1 MNESIGALDVVASF
15 TLIALVVALS
25 YWRKLG
31 LERSIL
37 WASARATVQLLA
49 VGFLFTL
56 IFESGQQDLWAWL
69 WVVMMLVVS
78 AAVVT
83 RRAAR
88 VPRLFPTAMVALV
101 ATTAI
106 VLGVIFGL
114 QILEPDAVSIV
125 VMAGITIGN
134 TMPSVVLG
142 ANRMLET
149 LSSQQGQLEA
159 YLSLGFSADGALLPF
174 EQEVIRSALTTQIER
189 TRVVGIIA
197 LPGAMTG
204 LLLAGTDPIDAVIL
218 QLAVMFLVL
227 GSVAT
232 SVVIVSRTIARR
244 ALTEDLRI
252 DEWVRAS

>member
-1 MNESIGALDVVASF
+1 MNESIGALDIVASF

-159 YLSLGFSADGALLPF
+159 YLSLGFSADSALLPF
-174 EQEVIRSALTTQIER
+174 EQEVIRSALTIQIER

>member
-15 TLIALVVALS
+15 TLIALVVGLS
-25 YWRKLG
+25 IWRKLG

-49 VGFLFTL
+49 VGFLFTF
-56 IFESGQQDLWAWL
+56 IFESEQGDLWAWL
-69 WVVMMLVVS
+69 WVVMMVIVS
-78 AAVVT
+78 AVVVT

-88 VPRLFPTAMVALV
+88 VPQLFPTAVFALV

-106 VLGVIFGL
+106 VLGVIFGF
-114 QILEPDAVSIV
+114 QILEPDAISIV

-142 ANRMLET
+142 ANRMVET

-159 YLSLGFSADGALLPF
+159 YLSLGFGAEHALLPF
-174 EQEVIRSALTTQIER
+174 EQEVLRSALTTQIER

-204 LLLAGTDPIDAVIL
+204 LLLAGTDPLDAVIL
-218 QLAVMFLVL
+218 QLTVMFLVL

-244 ALTEDLRI
+244 ALTEDLRVS
-252 DEWVRAS
+252 EWVRAS

>member
-1 MNESIGALDVVASF
+1 MNETIGVLDVVASF
-15 TLIALVVALS
+15 TLIALVVGLS
-25 YWRKLG
+25 IWRKLG

-37 WASARATVQLLA
+37 SASARATVQLLA
-49 VGFLFTL
+49 VGFLFTF
-56 IFESGQQDLWAWL
+56 IFESEQRDLWAWV
-69 WVVMMLVVS
+69 WVVVMVIV
-78 AAVVT
+78 AAVVVT

-88 VPRLFPTAMVALV
+88 VPQLFPTAVVALV

-106 VLGVIFGL
+106 VLGVVFGF
-114 QILEPDAVSIV
+114 QILKPDAINIV

-159 YLSLGFSADGALLPF
+159 YLSLGFGADRALLPF

-204 LLLAGTDPIDAVIL
+204 LLLAGVDPLDAVIL
-218 QLAVMFLVL
+218 QLTVMFLVL

-244 ALTEDLRI
+244 ALTEDLRVS
-252 DEWVRAS
+252 EWVRAS

>member
-1 MNESIGALDVVASF
+1 MNETIGVLDVVASF
-15 TLIALVVALS
+15 TLIALVVGLS
-25 YWRKLG
+25 IWRKLG

-49 VGFLFTL
+49 VGFLFTF
-56 IFESGQQDLWAWL
+56 IFESEQGDLWAWL
-69 WVVMMLVVS
+69 WVVMMVIVS
-78 AAVVT
+78 AVVVT

-88 VPRLFPTAMVALV
+88 VPQLFPTAVFALV

-106 VLGVIFGL
+106 VLGVIFGF
-114 QILEPDAVSIV
+114 QILEPDAISIV

-159 YLSLGFSADGALLPF
+159 YLSLGFGADRALLPF

-204 LLLAGTDPIDAVIL
+204 LLLAGTDPLDAVIL
-218 QLAVMFLVL
+218 QLTVMFLVL

-244 ALTEDLRI
+244 ALTEDLRVS
-252 DEWVRAS
+252 EWVRAS

>member
-159 YLSLGFSADGALLPF
+159 YLSLGFSADSALLPF
-174 EQEVIRSALTTQIER
+174 EQEVIRSALTIQIER